1 MRRLRVEREGEQAD
15 EGIEAHALRL
25 SLCAQRSNPASKWLS
40 FPVRTPK
47 SYRNA
52 PNSQMR
58 LSHLA
63 DYAVVLMTAAARRPA
78 AARLSATELA
88 CETGVPL
95 PTAQKLM
102 GQLAACGLLRSVR
115 GAGGGFSLAK
125 GASQISLAD
134 IVEAVEGPIA
144 MTVCSGHEGPSDCAL
159 DAHCRVKPHMG
170 VVGNAVRGALGAVS
184 LEALSGP
191 ASAARGLAR

>member
-1 MRRLRVEREGEQAD
+1 
-15 EGIEAHALRL
+15 
-25 SLCAQRSNPASKWLS
+25 
-40 FPVRTPK
+40 
-47 SYRNA
+47 
-52 PNSQMR
+52 MR

-78 AARLSATELA
+78 GARLSATELSA
-88 CETGVPL
+88 DTGVPL

-102 GQLAACGLLRSVR
+102 GQLAGCGLLSSAR
-115 GAGGGFSLAK
+115 GASGGFALSKPA
-125 GASQISLAD
+125 AEISLAD

-144 MTVCSGHEGPSDCAL
+144 LTMCSDSNNHECIL

-184 LEALSGP
+184 LTE
-191 ASAARGLAR
+191 LAR